1 MQVRTLRSEEE
12 TKSKSYI
19 RHGSTTYHVI
29 FQGLWYYARFHVS
42 QDLTNGGRNDFVTEI
57 GCDGDVMR
65 MHVKE
70 YSATSM
76 RLVFFLGLFFLRISR
91 AILSSPSTT
100 LQTSLNSRP
109 FSPLMRTI
117 YHFRSEAEWSAAR
130 QSMVWIV

>member
-1 MQVRTLRSEEE
+1 
-12 TKSKSYI
+12 
-19 RHGSTTYHVI
+19 
-29 FQGLWYYARFHVS
+29 
-42 QDLTNGGRNDFVTEI
+42 
-57 GCDGDVMR
+57 
-65 MHVKE
+65 
-70 YSATSM
+70 M
-76 RLVFFLGLFFLRISR
+76 RLVFFLGLFFLRISW